1 MEVVPNLIG
10 GHDPDLFGQM
20 RIERRRDA
28 QHRQPVFK
36 FEIRYLP
43 ERVDAGVGTAGAGD
57 VDLLA
62 GDSADRLLN
71 LSLNGAAAAL
81 PCAGWCRGKALPA

>member
-10 GHDPDLFGQM
+10 AHDPDLFGQM
-20 RIERRRDA
+20 RIERSRNTR
-28 QHRQPVFK
+28 HWQPVFK
-36 FEIRYLP
+36 FEICNLP
-43 ERVDAGVGTAGAGD
+43 ERVDAGVGAAGTGD